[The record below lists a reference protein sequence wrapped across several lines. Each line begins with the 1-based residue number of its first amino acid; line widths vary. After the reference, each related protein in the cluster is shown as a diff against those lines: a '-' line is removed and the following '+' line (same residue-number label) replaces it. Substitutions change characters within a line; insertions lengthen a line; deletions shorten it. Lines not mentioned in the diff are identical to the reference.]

1 MIYDTYEPDS
11 AEADE
16 LRAVDRLERRRF
28 NQLMA
33 HPDCMDPDHPGCS
46 RCIESE
52 GDDEC
57 DS

>member
-52 GDDEC
+52 GDDE
-57 DS
+57 